1 MTDLLGTLQAALHSA
16 RKSQDKDRTLLLG
29 TVLSAVRNH
38 EIELG
43 RPLTDEDVVA
53 ILQRGVKQRR
63 ESVDQ
68 FLQGGRADLADRE
81 RAQIAIIE
89 EFLPP
94 AADPEEIRAA
104 VRAAIA
110 AGAAQLGA
118 VMGTVMPRFKGRADG
133 KLINQIVREE
143 LQAG

>member
-1 MTDLLGTLQAALHSA
+1 MTDLLATLQSSLHSA

-38 EIELG
+38 EMTLSH
-43 RPLTDEDVVA
+43 PMTDEDVIT

-63 ESVDQ
+63 ESIEQ
-68 FLQGGRADLADRE
+68 FEQAGRSDLVGRE
-81 RAQIAIIE
+81 QAQIQIIE

-94 AADPEEIRAA
+94 PADIEEIRVA
-104 VRAAIA
+104 VRAAIGG
-110 AGAAQLGA
+110 GATQVGA
-118 VMGTVMPRFKGRADG
+118 VMAQVLPRFKGRADG
-133 KLINQIVREE
+133 KEINRVVREE